1 MKKKIMAA
9 LLALTLTAGTMT
21 PLGVSAE
28 EQPGVSAEHVEI
40 QEQGAGVYT
49 GTCGEGAEYTLDE
62 NGTLTITGN
71 GTIAYNA
78 FSNFKTADGRVIKKV
93 VISSGITGIG
103 NYAFDQCSELKSV
116 EIPDS
121 VTMIGTTGVFNG
133 CSSLESINISE
144 ANTTYESPEGSNAII
159 EISSK
164 TLVAGCKS
172 TKIPG
177 DVQIIGAYA
186 FGGCSDLKSIELP
199 DNLREIYVGAF
210 NDCSNLTAIHIP
222 ANVDTMDPG
231 VFMGCSNLNS
241 ITVDSANSS
250 YESPENANAIINKA
264 TMELVEGC
272 NNTVIPEGVK
282 SIGDYAFLG
291 RTNLKNITIPANVT
305 SIGER
310 VFEYCDSLEEIK
322 VDADNATFDSRN
334 NCNAIMESATNTL
347 ILGCGKTVI
356 PEGTE
361 TIGEEAFSDVQA
373 LTHITIPKSVTE
385 IKDGAFSA
393 CYYLSTVHLQKGI
406 QTIGERAFAGC
417 DVTDLVFCGTKA
429 DWQAVTMGEY
439 DRAELESVLKY
450 HELVKKEKVPAT
462 CGKDGS
468 EEYWTCSI
476 CDQVYLSADM
486 TQNPQ
491 ELTAPI
497 AIPATGKHSYTVKKT
512 DAKYLASAATCEK
525 PAKYYYLCSGCGEF
539 VKDAAHTYESGTA
552 KGHSWDNGVV
562 TEKATTEKEGIKTYT
577 CTVCKAT
584 KTEKIAKLK
593 PTDNNNNN
601 NNNNDNKNN
610 NSNNNNSNSNN
621 NNSNNNNNNSNS
633 STVKKGTK
641 VTIKGYKYTVKNSS
655 EVTFTGV
662 KNKKASKISIPTTVK
677 IKNKKYKVTAMSEKS
692 LKGVQA
698 KTIIVG
704 NNVQTIGNSAME
716 NCKQLTKV
724 TLGKNVKKIGKNVF
738 KSDKKLKN
746 ITIKSTKLKSVGKN
760 AFKGINSKAKITVP
774 KKKYTSY
781 KKLMK
786 GKGQGKKVKIVK
798 AK

>member
-1 MKKKIMAA
+1 MKKKMMAV
-9 LLALTLTAGTMT
+9 LLALTLTAGTMS

-28 EQPGVSAEHVEI
+28 EQPEVSTEHVEI
-40 QEQGAGVYT
+40 QELGAGVYT

-71 GTIAYNA
+71 GSIDFGA
-78 FSNFKTADGRVIKKV
+78 FRGFGKEDDKRVIKKV
-93 VISSGITGIG
+93 VISSGMIGIG
-103 NYAFDQCSELKSV
+103 NFAFENCSDLKSV
-116 EIPDS
+116 EIPAS
-121 VTMIGTTGVFNG
+121 VTSIGSAAFKD
-133 CSSLESINISE
+133 CSGLESMNIDE
-144 ANTTYESPEGSNAII
+144 ANTTYENPEGSNAIV
-159 EISSK
+159 EKSSK
-164 TLVAGCKS
+164 TLVAGCKN
-172 TKIPG
+172 TKIPD
-177 DVQIIGAYA
+177 DVKIIGAYA
-186 FGGCSDLKSIELP
+186 FCGCSDLKSIEIP
-199 DNLREIYVGAF
+199 DNVSEIQVAAF
-210 NDCSNLTAIHIP
+210 DDCSNLTAIHIP
-222 ANVDTMDPG
+222 AGVDKIALG

-241 ITVDSANSS
+241 ITIDSANRS
-250 YESPENANAIINKA
+250 YESPGNANAIIDKG
-264 TMELVEGC
+264 TMTLLEGS

-282 SIGDYAFLG
+282 RIWQNAFAE
-291 RTNLKNITIPANVT
+291 RIHLKSITIPASVT
-305 SIGER
+305 SIVGMP
-310 VFEYCDSLEEIK
+310 FSDCDSLEEIK
-322 VDADNATFDSRN
+322 VDADNAIFDSRN
-334 NCNAIMESATNTL
+334 NCNAIIESATNTL
-347 ILGCGKTVI
+347 IAGCGKTVI
-356 PEGTE
+356 PEGIE
-361 TIGEEAFSDVQA
+361 TIGDSAFERVKT
-373 LTHITIPKSVTE
+373 LTHVTIPKSVTE
-385 IKDGAFSA
+385 IRGYAFET
-393 CYYLSTVHLQKGI
+393 CENLSTVNLQKGI
-406 QTIGERAFAGC
+406 QTIGYGAFTECVGL
-417 DVTDLVFCGTKA
+417 TNLIFCGTKA
-429 DWQAVTMGEY
+429 DWQAVTIDEDGRE
-439 DRAELESVLKY
+439 ELESVLKY

-497 AIPATGKHSYTVKKT
+497 AIPATGN
-512 DAKYLASAATCEK
+512 
-525 PAKYYYLCSGCGEF
+525 
-539 VKDAAHTYESGTA
+539 
-552 KGHSWDNGVV
+552 HSWDNGVV
-562 TEKATTEKEGIKTYT
+562 TEKATTAKEGIKTYT

-593 PTDNNNNN
+593 PT
-601 NNNNDNKNN
+601 
-610 NSNNNNSNSNN
+610 
-621 NNSNNNNNNSNS
+621 NS

-662 KNKKASKISIPTTVK
+662 KNKKASKISIPATVK

>member
-1 MKKKIMAA
+1 MKKKMMAV
-9 LLALTLTAGTMT
+9 LLALTLTAGTMS

-28 EQPGVSAEHVEI
+28 EQPEVSTEHVEI
-40 QEQGAGVYT
+40 QELGAGVYT

-71 GTIAYNA
+71 GSIDFGA
-78 FSNFKTADGRVIKKV
+78 FRGFGKEDDKRVIKKV
-93 VISSGITGIG
+93 VISSGMIGIG
-103 NYAFDQCSELKSV
+103 NFAFENCSDLKSV
-116 EIPDS
+116 EIPAS
-121 VTMIGTTGVFNG
+121 VTSIGSAAFKD
-133 CSSLESINISE
+133 CSGLESMNIDE
-144 ANTTYESPEGSNAII
+144 ANTTYENPEGSNAIV
-159 EISSK
+159 EKSSK
-164 TLVAGCKS
+164 TLVAGCKN
-172 TKIPG
+172 TKIPD
-177 DVQIIGAYA
+177 DVKIIGAYA
-186 FGGCSDLKSIELP
+186 FCGCSDLKSIEIP
-199 DNLREIYVGAF
+199 DNVSEIQVAAF
-210 NDCSNLTAIHIP
+210 DDCSNLTAIHIP
-222 ANVDTMDPG
+222 AGVDKIALG

-241 ITVDSANSS
+241 ITIDSANRS
-250 YESPENANAIINKA
+250 YESPGNANAIIDKG
-264 TMELVEGC
+264 TMTLLEGS

-282 SIGDYAFLG
+282 RIWQNAFAE
-291 RTNLKNITIPANVT
+291 RIHLKSITIPASVT
-305 SIGER
+305 SIVGMP
-310 VFEYCDSLEEIK
+310 FSDCDSLEEIK
-322 VDADNATFDSRN
+322 VNADNAIFDSRN
-334 NCNAIMESATNTL
+334 NCNAIIESATNTL
-347 ILGCGKTVI
+347 IAGCGKTVI
-356 PEGTE
+356 PEGIE
-361 TIGEEAFSDVQA
+361 TIGDSAFERVKT
-373 LTHITIPKSVTE
+373 LTHVTIPKSVTE
-385 IKDGAFSA
+385 IRGYAFER
-393 CYYLSTVHLQKGI
+393 CENLSTVNLQKGI
-406 QTIGERAFAGC
+406 QTIGYGAFTECVGL
-417 DVTDLVFCGTKA
+417 TNLIFCGTKA
-429 DWQAVTMGEY
+429 DWQAVTIDEDGRE
-439 DRAELESVLKY
+439 ELESVLKY

-497 AIPATGKHSYTVKKT
+497 AIPATGN
-512 DAKYLASAATCEK
+512 
-525 PAKYYYLCSGCGEF
+525 
-539 VKDAAHTYESGTA
+539 
-552 KGHSWDNGVV
+552 HSWDNGVV
-562 TEKATTEKEGIKTYT
+562 TEKATTAKEGIKTYT

-593 PTDNNNNN
+593 PT
-601 NNNNDNKNN
+601 
-610 NSNNNNSNSNN
+610 
-621 NNSNNNNNNSNS
+621 NS

-662 KNKKASKISIPTTVK
+662 KNKKASKISIPATVK

>member
-1 MKKKIMAA
+1 MKKKMMAV

-28 EQPGVSAEHVEI
+28 EQPEVSTEHVEI

-71 GTIAYNA
+71 GSIDFGA
-78 FSNFKTADGRVIKKV
+78 FRGFGKEDDKRVIKKV
-93 VISSGITGIG
+93 VISSGMIGIG
-103 NYAFDQCSELKSV
+103 NFAFENCSDLKSV
-116 EIPDS
+116 EIPAS
-121 VTMIGTTGVFNG
+121 VTSIGSAAFKD
-133 CSSLESINISE
+133 CSGLESMNIDE
-144 ANTTYESPEGSNAII
+144 ANTTYENPEGSNAIV
-159 EISSK
+159 EKSSK
-164 TLVAGCKS
+164 TLVAGCKN
-172 TKIPG
+172 TKIPD
-177 DVQIIGAYA
+177 DVKIIGAYA
-186 FGGCSDLKSIELP
+186 FCGCSDLKSIEIP
-199 DNLREIYVGAF
+199 DNVSEIQVAAF
-210 NDCSNLTAIHIP
+210 DDCSNLTAIHIP
-222 ANVDTMDPG
+222 AGVDKIALG

-241 ITVDSANSS
+241 ITIDSANRS
-250 YESPENANAIINKA
+250 YESPGNANAIIDKG
-264 TMELVEGC
+264 TMTLLEGS

-282 SIGDYAFLG
+282 RIWQNAFAE
-291 RTNLKNITIPANVT
+291 RIHLKSITIPASVT
-305 SIGER
+305 SIVR
-310 VFEYCDSLEEIK
+310 MPFSDCDSLEEIK
-322 VDADNATFDSRN
+322 VDADNAIFDSRN
-334 NCNAIMESATNTL
+334 NCNAIIESATNTL
-347 ILGCGKTVI
+347 IAGCGKTVI
-356 PEGTE
+356 PEGIE
-361 TIGEEAFSDVQA
+361 TIGDSAFERVKT
-373 LTHITIPKSVTE
+373 LTHVTIPKSVTE
-385 IKDGAFSA
+385 IRGYAFER
-393 CYYLSTVHLQKGI
+393 CENLSTVNLQKGI
-406 QTIGERAFAGC
+406 QTIGYGAFTECVGL
-417 DVTDLVFCGTKA
+417 TNLIFCGTKA
-429 DWQAVTMGEY
+429 DWQAVTIDEDGRE
-439 DRAELESVLKY
+439 ELESVLKY

-497 AIPATGKHSYTVKKT
+497 AIPATGN
-512 DAKYLASAATCEK
+512 
-525 PAKYYYLCSGCGEF
+525 
-539 VKDAAHTYESGTA
+539 
-552 KGHSWDNGVV
+552 HSWDNGVV
-562 TEKATTEKEGIKTYT
+562 TEKATTAKEGIKTYT

-593 PTDNNNNN
+593 PT
-601 NNNNDNKNN
+601 
-610 NSNNNNSNSNN
+610 
-621 NNSNNNNNNSNS
+621 NS

-641 VTIKGYKYTVKNSS
+641 VTIKGYKYTVKNPS

-692 LKGVQA
+692 LKGVKA

>member
-1 MKKKIMAA
+1 MKKKMMAV
-9 LLALTLTAGTMT
+9 LLALTLTAGTMS

-28 EQPGVSAEHVEI
+28 EQPEVSTEHVEI
-40 QEQGAGVYT
+40 QELGAGVYT

-71 GTIAYNA
+71 GSIDFGA
-78 FSNFKTADGRVIKKV
+78 FRGFGKEDDKRVIKKV
-93 VISSGITGIG
+93 VISSGMIGIG
-103 NYAFDQCSELKSV
+103 NFAFENCSDLKSV
-116 EIPDS
+116 EIPAS
-121 VTMIGTTGVFNG
+121 VTSIGSAAFKD
-133 CSSLESINISE
+133 CSGLESMNIDE
-144 ANTTYESPEGSNAII
+144 ANTTYENPEGSNAIV
-159 EISSK
+159 EKSSK
-164 TLVAGCKS
+164 TLVAGCKN
-172 TKIPG
+172 TKIPD
-177 DVQIIGAYA
+177 DVKIIGAYA
-186 FGGCSDLKSIELP
+186 FCGCSDLKSIEIP
-199 DNLREIYVGAF
+199 DNVSEIQVAAF
-210 NDCSNLTAIHIP
+210 DDCSNLTAIHIP
-222 ANVDTMDPG
+222 AGVDKIALG

-241 ITVDSANSS
+241 ITIDSANRS
-250 YESPENANAIINKA
+250 YESPGNANAIIDKG
-264 TMELVEGC
+264 TMTLLEGS

-282 SIGDYAFLG
+282 RIWQNAFAE
-291 RTNLKNITIPANVT
+291 RIHLKSITIPASVT
-305 SIGER
+305 SIVGMP
-310 VFEYCDSLEEIK
+310 FSDCDSLEKIK
-322 VDADNATFDSRN
+322 VDADNAIFDSRN
-334 NCNAIMESATNTL
+334 NCNAIIESATNTL
-347 ILGCGKTVI
+347 IAGCGKTVI
-356 PEGTE
+356 PEGIE
-361 TIGEEAFSDVQA
+361 TIGDSAFERVKT
-373 LTHITIPKSVTE
+373 LTHVTIPKSVTE
-385 IKDGAFSA
+385 IRGYAFER
-393 CYYLSTVHLQKGI
+393 CENLSTVNLQKGI
-406 QTIGERAFAGC
+406 QTIGYGAFTECVGL
-417 DVTDLVFCGTKA
+417 TNLIFCGTKA
-429 DWQAVTMGEY
+429 DWQAVTIDEDGRE
-439 DRAELESVLKY
+439 ELESVLKY

-497 AIPATGKHSYTVKKT
+497 AIPATGN
-512 DAKYLASAATCEK
+512 
-525 PAKYYYLCSGCGEF
+525 
-539 VKDAAHTYESGTA
+539 
-552 KGHSWDNGVV
+552 HSWDNGVV
-562 TEKATTEKEGIKTYT
+562 TEKATTAKEGIKTYT

-593 PTDNNNNN
+593 PT
-601 NNNNDNKNN
+601 
-610 NSNNNNSNSNN
+610 
-621 NNSNNNNNNSNS
+621 NS

-662 KNKKASKISIPTTVK
+662 KNKKASKISIPATVK

>member
-28 EQPGVSAEHVEI
+28 EQPEVSAEQVEI

-49 GTCGEGAEYTLDE
+49 GSCGTGAEYTLDE

-71 GTIAYNA
+71 GSIDFGA
-78 FSNFKTADGRVIKKV
+78 FRGFGEADDERVIKKV

-103 NYAFDQCSELKSV
+103 NYAFEDCSDLKSV
-116 EIPDS
+116 EIPAS
-121 VTMIGTTGVFNG
+121 VTSIGSAAFKD
-133 CSSLESINISE
+133 CSGLESMNIDE
-144 ANTTYESPEGSNAII
+144 ANTTYENPEGSNAIV
-159 EISSK
+159 EKSSK
-164 TLVAGCKS
+164 TLVAGCKN
-172 TKIPG
+172 TKIPD
-177 DVQIIGAYA
+177 DVKIIGAYA
-186 FGGCSDLKSIELP
+186 FCGCSDLKSIEIP
-199 DNLREIYVGAF
+199 DNVSEIQVAAF
-210 NDCSNLTAIHIP
+210 DDCSNLTAIHIP
-222 ANVDTMDPG
+222 ANVDTIALG

-241 ITVDSANSS
+241 ITIDSANRS
-250 YESPENANAIINKA
+250 YESPGNANAIIDKA
-264 TMELVEGC
+264 TMTLLEGC

-282 SIGDYAFLG
+282 RIWDNAFIGRAH
-291 RTNLKNITIPANVT
+291 LKSITIPASVRY
-305 SIGER
+305 IGR
-310 VFEYCDSLEEIK
+310 DSFSDCDSLEEIK

-334 NCNAIMESATNTL
+334 NCNAIIESATNTL
-347 ILGCGKTVI
+347 VAGCGKTVI
-356 PEGTE
+356 PEGIE
-361 TIGEEAFSDVQA
+361 TIGDSAFASVNT
-373 LTHITIPKSVTE
+373 LTHVTIPKSVTE
-385 IKDGAFSA
+385 IEMLAFA
-393 CYYLSTVHLQKGI
+393 RCENLSTVNLQKGI
-406 QTIGERAFAGC
+406 QTIGYEAFVECVGLK
-417 DVTDLVFCGTKA
+417 DLIFCGTKA
-429 DWQAVTMGEY
+429 DWQAVTIEDEY
-439 DRAELESVLKY
+439 DREELESVLKY

-497 AIPATGKHSYTVKKT
+497 AIPATGNHSYTVKKAE
-512 DAKYLASAATCEK
+512 AKYLAEEATCEK

-584 KTEKIAKLK
+584 KTEKIAKLN
-593 PTDNNNNN
+593 PTT
-601 NNNNDNKNN
+601 
-610 NSNNNNSNSNN
+610 
-621 NNSNNNNNNSNS
+621 NNNNNNSNS

-662 KNKKASKISIPTTVK
+662 KNKKASKISIPATVK
-677 IKNKKYKVTAMSEKS
+677 IKNKKYKVTAMSAKS
-692 LKGVQA
+692 LKGVKA

-716 NCKQLTKV
+716 NCKQLTSV

>member
-1 MKKKIMAA
+1 MKKKMMAV

-21 PLGVSAE
+21 PLGASAE
-28 EQPGVSAEHVEI
+28 EQPEVSTEHVEI
-40 QEQGAGVYT
+40 QELGAGVYT
-49 GTCGEGAEYTLDE
+49 GSCGTGAKYTLDE

-71 GTIAYNA
+71 GSIDFGA
-78 FSNFKTADGRVIKKV
+78 FRGFGKEDDKRVIKKV
-93 VISSGITGIG
+93 VISSGMIGIG
-103 NYAFDQCSELKSV
+103 NFAFENCSDLKSV
-116 EIPDS
+116 EIPAS
-121 VTMIGTTGVFNG
+121 VTSIGSAAFKD
-133 CSSLESINISE
+133 CSGLESMNIDE
-144 ANTTYESPEGSNAII
+144 ANTTYENPEGSNAIV
-159 EISSK
+159 EKSSK
-164 TLVAGCKS
+164 TLVAGCKN
-172 TKIPG
+172 TKIPD
-177 DVQIIGAYA
+177 DVKIIGAYA
-186 FGGCSDLKSIELP
+186 FCGCSDLKSIEIP
-199 DNLREIYVGAF
+199 DNVSEIQVAAF
-210 NDCSNLTAIHIP
+210 DDCSNLTAIHIP
-222 ANVDTMDPG
+222 AGVDKIALG

-241 ITVDSANSS
+241 ITIDSANRS
-250 YESPENANAIINKA
+250 YESPGNANAIIDKG
-264 TMELVEGC
+264 TMTLLEGS

-282 SIGDYAFLG
+282 VIWQNAFAE
-291 RTNLKNITIPANVT
+291 RIHLKSITIPASVT
-305 SIGER
+305 SIVR
-310 VFEYCDSLEEIK
+310 MPFSDCDSLEEIK
-322 VDADNATFDSRN
+322 VDADNAIFDSRN
-334 NCNAIMESATNTL
+334 NCNAIIESATNTL
-347 ILGCGKTVI
+347 IAGCGKTVI
-356 PEGTE
+356 PEGIE
-361 TIGEEAFSDVQA
+361 TIGDSAFERVKT
-373 LTHITIPKSVTE
+373 LTHVTIPKSVTE
-385 IKDGAFSA
+385 IRGYAFER
-393 CYYLSTVHLQKGI
+393 CENLSTVNLQKGI
-406 QTIGERAFAGC
+406 QTIGYGAFTECVGL
-417 DVTDLVFCGTKA
+417 TNLIFCGTKA
-429 DWQAVTMGEY
+429 DWQAVTIDEDGRE
-439 DRAELESVLKY
+439 ELESVLKY

-497 AIPATGKHSYTVKKT
+497 AIPATGN
-512 DAKYLASAATCEK
+512 
-525 PAKYYYLCSGCGEF
+525 
-539 VKDAAHTYESGTA
+539 
-552 KGHSWDNGVV
+552 HSWDNGVV
-562 TEKATTEKEGIKTYT
+562 TEKATTAKEGIKTYT

-584 KTEKIAKLK
+584 KTGKIAKLK
-593 PTDNNNNN
+593 PT
-601 NNNNDNKNN
+601 
-610 NSNNNNSNSNN
+610 
-621 NNSNNNNNNSNS
+621 NS

-692 LKGVQA
+692 LKGVKA

-760 AFKGINSKAKITVP
+760 AFKGINSKVKITVP

>member
-1 MKKKIMAA
+1 MKKKMMAV
-9 LLALTLTAGTMT
+9 LLALTLTAGTMS

-28 EQPGVSAEHVEI
+28 EQPEVSTEHVEI
-40 QEQGAGVYT
+40 QELGAGVYT

-71 GTIAYNA
+71 GSIDFGA
-78 FSNFKTADGRVIKKV
+78 FRGFGKEDDKRVIKKV
-93 VISSGITGIG
+93 VISSGMIGIG
-103 NYAFDQCSELKSV
+103 NFAFENCSDLKSV
-116 EIPDS
+116 EIPAS
-121 VTMIGTTGVFNG
+121 VTSIGSAAFKD
-133 CSSLESINISE
+133 CSGLESMNIDE
-144 ANTTYESPEGSNAII
+144 ANTTYENPEGSNAIV
-159 EISSK
+159 EKSSK
-164 TLVAGCKS
+164 TLVAGCKN
-172 TKIPG
+172 TKIPD
-177 DVQIIGAYA
+177 DVKIIGAYA
-186 FGGCSDLKSIELP
+186 FCGCSDLKSIEIP
-199 DNLREIYVGAF
+199 DNVSEIQVAAF
-210 NDCSNLTAIHIP
+210 DDCSNLTAIHIP
-222 ANVDTMDPG
+222 AGVDKIALG

-241 ITVDSANSS
+241 ITIDSANRS
-250 YESPENANAIINKA
+250 YESPGNANAIIDKG
-264 TMELVEGC
+264 TMTLLEGS
-272 NNTVIPEGVK
+272 NVIVIPEGVK
-282 SIGDYAFLG
+282 IIWQNAFAE
-291 RTNLKNITIPANVT
+291 RIHLKSITIPASVT
-305 SIGER
+305 SIVR
-310 VFEYCDSLEEIK
+310 MPFSDCDSLEEIK
-322 VDADNATFDSRN
+322 VDADNAIFDSRN
-334 NCNAIMESATNTL
+334 NCNAIIESATNTL
-347 ILGCGKTVI
+347 IAGCGKTVI
-356 PEGTE
+356 PEGIE
-361 TIGEEAFSDVQA
+361 TIGDSAFERVKT
-373 LTHITIPKSVTE
+373 LTHVTIPKSVTE
-385 IKDGAFSA
+385 IRGYAFER
-393 CYYLSTVHLQKGI
+393 CENLSTVNLQKGI
-406 QTIGERAFAGC
+406 QTIGYGAFTECVGL
-417 DVTDLVFCGTKA
+417 TNLIFCGTKA
-429 DWQAVTMGEY
+429 DWQAVTIDEDGRE
-439 DRAELESVLKY
+439 ELESVLKY

-497 AIPATGKHSYTVKKT
+497 AIPAT
-512 DAKYLASAATCEK
+512 EN
-525 PAKYYYLCSGCGEF
+525 
-539 VKDAAHTYESGTA
+539 
-552 KGHSWDNGVV
+552 HSWDNGVV
-562 TEKATTEKEGIKTYT
+562 TEKATTAKEGIKTYT

-593 PTDNNNNN
+593 PT
-601 NNNNDNKNN
+601 
-610 NSNNNNSNSNN
+610 
-621 NNSNNNNNNSNS
+621 NS

-692 LKGVQA
+692 LKGVKA

>member
-1 MKKKIMAA
+1 MKKKMMAV

-28 EQPGVSAEHVEI
+28 EQPEVSTEHVEI

-71 GTIAYNA
+71 GSIDFGA
-78 FSNFKTADGRVIKKV
+78 FRGFGKEDDKRVIKKV
-93 VISSGITGIG
+93 VISSGMIGIG
-103 NYAFDQCSELKSV
+103 NFAFENCSDLKSV
-116 EIPDS
+116 EIPAS
-121 VTMIGTTGVFNG
+121 VTSIGSAAFKD
-133 CSSLESINISE
+133 CSGLESMNIDE
-144 ANTTYESPEGSNAII
+144 ANTTYENPEGSNAIV
-159 EISSK
+159 EKSSK
-164 TLVAGCKS
+164 TLVAGCKN
-172 TKIPG
+172 TKIPD
-177 DVQIIGAYA
+177 DVKIIGAYA
-186 FGGCSDLKSIELP
+186 FCGCSDLKSIEIP
-199 DNLREIYVGAF
+199 DNVSEIQVAAF
-210 NDCSNLTAIHIP
+210 DDCSNLTAIHIP
-222 ANVDTMDPG
+222 AGVDKIALG

-241 ITVDSANSS
+241 ITIDSANRS
-250 YESPENANAIINKA
+250 YESPGNANAIIDKG
-264 TMELVEGC
+264 TMTLLEGS

-282 SIGDYAFLG
+282 RIWQNAFAE
-291 RTNLKNITIPANVT
+291 RIHLKSITIPASVT
-305 SIGER
+305 SIVR
-310 VFEYCDSLEEIK
+310 MPFSDCDSLEEIK
-322 VDADNATFDSRN
+322 VDADNAIFDSRN
-334 NCNAIMESATNTL
+334 NCNAIIESATNTL
-347 ILGCGKTVI
+347 IAGCDKTVI
-356 PEGTE
+356 PEGIE
-361 TIGEEAFSDVQA
+361 TIGDSAFERVKT
-373 LTHITIPKSVTE
+373 LTHVTIPKSVTE
-385 IKDGAFSA
+385 IRGYAFER
-393 CYYLSTVHLQKGI
+393 CENLSTVNLQKGI
-406 QTIGERAFAGC
+406 QTIGYGAFTECVGL
-417 DVTDLVFCGTKA
+417 TNLIFCGTKA
-429 DWQAVTMGEY
+429 DWQAVTIDEDGRE
-439 DRAELESVLKY
+439 ELESVLKY

-497 AIPATGKHSYTVKKT
+497 AIPATGN
-512 DAKYLASAATCEK
+512 
-525 PAKYYYLCSGCGEF
+525 
-539 VKDAAHTYESGTA
+539 
-552 KGHSWDNGVV
+552 HSWDNGVV
-562 TEKATTEKEGIKTYT
+562 TEKATTAKEGIKTYT

-593 PTDNNNNN
+593 PT
-601 NNNNDNKNN
+601 
-610 NSNNNNSNSNN
+610 
-621 NNSNNNNNNSNS
+621 NS

-692 LKGVQA
+692 LKGVKA

>member
-1 MKKKIMAA
+1 MKKKMMAV

-21 PLGVSAE
+21 PLSVSAE
-28 EQPGVSAEHVEI
+28 EQPEVSTEHVEI
-40 QEQGAGVYT
+40 PELGAGVYT
-49 GTCGEGAEYTLDE
+49 GSCGTGAKYTLDE

-71 GTIAYNA
+71 GSIDFGA
-78 FSNFKTADGRVIKKV
+78 FRGFGKEDDKRVIKKV
-93 VISSGITGIG
+93 VISSGMIGIG
-103 NYAFDQCSELKSV
+103 NFAFENCSDLKSV
-116 EIPDS
+116 EIPAS
-121 VTMIGTTGVFNG
+121 VTSIGSAAFKD
-133 CSSLESINISE
+133 CSGLESMNIDE
-144 ANTTYESPEGSNAII
+144 ANTTYENPEGSNAIV
-159 EISSK
+159 EKSSK
-164 TLVAGCKS
+164 TLVAGCKN
-172 TKIPG
+172 TKIPD
-177 DVQIIGAYA
+177 DVKIIGAYA
-186 FGGCSDLKSIELP
+186 FCGCSDLKSIEIP
-199 DNLREIYVGAF
+199 DNVSEIQVAAF
-210 NDCSNLTAIHIP
+210 DDCSNLTAIHIP
-222 ANVDTMDPG
+222 AGVDKIALG

-241 ITVDSANSS
+241 ITIDSANRS
-250 YESPENANAIINKA
+250 YESPGNANAIIDKG
-264 TMELVEGC
+264 TMTLLEGS

-282 SIGDYAFLG
+282 VIWQNAFAE
-291 RTNLKNITIPANVT
+291 RIHLKSITIPASVT
-305 SIGER
+305 SIVR
-310 VFEYCDSLEEIK
+310 MPFSDCDSLEEIK
-322 VDADNATFDSRN
+322 VDADNAIFDSRN
-334 NCNAIMESATNTL
+334 NCNAIIESATNTL
-347 ILGCGKTVI
+347 IAGCGKTVI
-356 PEGTE
+356 PEGIE
-361 TIGEEAFSDVQA
+361 TIGDSAFERVKT
-373 LTHITIPKSVTE
+373 LTHVTIPKSVTE
-385 IKDGAFSA
+385 IRGYAFER
-393 CYYLSTVHLQKGI
+393 CENLSTVNLQKGI
-406 QTIGERAFAGC
+406 QTIGYGAFTECVGL
-417 DVTDLVFCGTKA
+417 TNLIFCGTKA
-429 DWQAVTMGEY
+429 DWQAVTIDEDGRE
-439 DRAELESVLKY
+439 ELESVLKY

-497 AIPATGKHSYTVKKT
+497 AIPATGN
-512 DAKYLASAATCEK
+512 
-525 PAKYYYLCSGCGEF
+525 
-539 VKDAAHTYESGTA
+539 
-552 KGHSWDNGVV
+552 HSWDNGVV
-562 TEKATTEKEGIKTYT
+562 TEKATTAKEGIKTYT

-593 PTDNNNNN
+593 PT
-601 NNNNDNKNN
+601 
-610 NSNNNNSNSNN
+610 
-621 NNSNNNNNNSNS
+621 NS

-692 LKGVQA
+692 LKGVKA

-704 NNVQTIGNSAME
+704 NNVQMIGNSAME

>member
-1 MKKKIMAA
+1 MKKKMMAV
-9 LLALTLTAGTMT
+9 LLALTLTAGTMS

-28 EQPGVSAEHVEI
+28 EQPEVSTEHVEI
-40 QEQGAGVYT
+40 QELGAGVYT

-71 GTIAYNA
+71 GSIDFGA
-78 FSNFKTADGRVIKKV
+78 FRGFGKEDDKRVIKKV
-93 VISSGITGIG
+93 VISSGMIGIG
-103 NYAFDQCSELKSV
+103 NFAFENCSDLKSV
-116 EIPDS
+116 EIPAS
-121 VTMIGTTGVFNG
+121 VTSIGSAAFKD
-133 CSSLESINISE
+133 CSGLESMNIDE
-144 ANTTYESPEGSNAII
+144 ANTTYENPEGSNAIV
-159 EISSK
+159 EKSSK
-164 TLVAGCKS
+164 TLVAGCKN
-172 TKIPG
+172 TKIPD
-177 DVQIIGAYA
+177 DVKIIGAYA
-186 FGGCSDLKSIELP
+186 FCGCSDLKSIEIP
-199 DNLREIYVGAF
+199 DNVSEIQVAAF
-210 NDCSNLTAIHIP
+210 DDCSNLTAIHIP
-222 ANVDTMDPG
+222 AGVDKIALG

-241 ITVDSANSS
+241 ITIDSANRS
-250 YESPENANAIINKA
+250 YESPGNANAIIDKG
-264 TMELVEGC
+264 TMTLLEGS

-282 SIGDYAFLG
+282 RIWQNAFAE
-291 RTNLKNITIPANVT
+291 RIHLKSITIPASVT
-305 SIGER
+305 SIVR
-310 VFEYCDSLEEIK
+310 MPFSDCDSLEEIK
-322 VDADNATFDSRN
+322 VDADNAIFDSRN
-334 NCNAIMESATNTL
+334 NCNAIIESATNTL
-347 ILGCGKTVI
+347 IAGCGKTVI
-356 PEGTE
+356 PEGIE
-361 TIGEEAFSDVQA
+361 TIGDSAFERVKT
-373 LTHITIPKSVTE
+373 LTHVTIPKSVTE
-385 IKDGAFSA
+385 IRGYAFER
-393 CYYLSTVHLQKGI
+393 CENLSTVNLQKGI
-406 QTIGERAFAGC
+406 QTIGYGAFTECVGL
-417 DVTDLVFCGTKA
+417 TNLIFCGTKA
-429 DWQAVTMGEY
+429 DWQAVTINEDGRE
-439 DRAELESVLKY
+439 ELESVLKY

-497 AIPATGKHSYTVKKT
+497 AIPATGN
-512 DAKYLASAATCEK
+512 
-525 PAKYYYLCSGCGEF
+525 
-539 VKDAAHTYESGTA
+539 
-552 KGHSWDNGVV
+552 HSWDNGVV
-562 TEKATTEKEGIKTYT
+562 TEKATTAKEGIKTYT

-593 PTDNNNNN
+593 PT
-601 NNNNDNKNN
+601 
-610 NSNNNNSNSNN
+610 
-621 NNSNNNNNNSNS
+621 NNNSNS
-633 STVKKGTK
+633 SIVKKGTK

-692 LKGVQA
+692 LKGVKA

>member
-1 MKKKIMAA
+1 MKKKMMAV
-9 LLALTLTAGTMT
+9 LLALTLTAGTMS

-28 EQPGVSAEHVEI
+28 EQPEVSTEHVEI
-40 QEQGAGVYT
+40 QELGAGVYT

-71 GTIAYNA
+71 GSIDFGA
-78 FSNFKTADGRVIKKV
+78 FRGFGKEDDKRVIKKV
-93 VISSGITGIG
+93 VISSGMIGIG
-103 NYAFDQCSELKSV
+103 NFAFENCSDLKSV
-116 EIPDS
+116 EIPAS
-121 VTMIGTTGVFNG
+121 VTSIGSAAFKD
-133 CSSLESINISE
+133 CSGLESMNIDE
-144 ANTTYESPEGSNAII
+144 ANTTYENPEGSNAIV
-159 EISSK
+159 EKSSK
-164 TLVAGCKS
+164 TLVAGCKN
-172 TKIPG
+172 TKIPD
-177 DVQIIGAYA
+177 DVKIIGAYA
-186 FGGCSDLKSIELP
+186 FCGCSDLKSIEIP
-199 DNLREIYVGAF
+199 DNVSEIQVAAF
-210 NDCSNLTAIHIP
+210 DDCSNLTAIHIP
-222 ANVDTMDPG
+222 AGVDKIALG

-241 ITVDSANSS
+241 ITIDSANRS
-250 YESPENANAIINKA
+250 YESPGNANAIIDKG
-264 TMELVEGC
+264 TMTLLEGS

-282 SIGDYAFLG
+282 RIWQNAFAE
-291 RTNLKNITIPANVT
+291 RIHLKSITIPASVT
-305 SIGER
+305 SIVR
-310 VFEYCDSLEEIK
+310 MPFSDCDSLEEIK
-322 VDADNATFDSRN
+322 VDADNAIFDSRN
-334 NCNAIMESATNTL
+334 NCNAIIESATNTL
-347 ILGCGKTVI
+347 IAGCGKTVI
-356 PEGTE
+356 PEGIE
-361 TIGEEAFSDVQA
+361 TIGDSAFERVKT
-373 LTHITIPKSVTE
+373 LTHVTIPKSVTE
-385 IKDGAFSA
+385 IRGYAFER
-393 CYYLSTVHLQKGI
+393 CENLSTVNLQKGI
-406 QTIGERAFAGC
+406 QTIGYGAFTECVGL
-417 DVTDLVFCGTKA
+417 TNLIFCGTKA
-429 DWQAVTMGEY
+429 DWQAVTINEDGRE
-439 DRAELESVLKY
+439 ELESVLKY

-497 AIPATGKHSYTVKKT
+497 AIPATGN
-512 DAKYLASAATCEK
+512 
-525 PAKYYYLCSGCGEF
+525 
-539 VKDAAHTYESGTA
+539 
-552 KGHSWDNGVV
+552 HSWDNGVV
-562 TEKATTEKEGIKTYT
+562 TEKATTAKEGIKTYT

-593 PTDNNNNN
+593 PT
-601 NNNNDNKNN
+601 
-610 NSNNNNSNSNN
+610 
-621 NNSNNNNNNSNS
+621 NNNSNS

-692 LKGVQA
+692 LKGVKA

>member
-28 EQPGVSAEHVEI
+28 EQPEVSTEHVEI
-40 QEQGAGVYT
+40 QELGAGVYT
-49 GTCGEGAEYTLDE
+49 GSCGTGAKYTLDE

-71 GTIAYNA
+71 GSIDFGA
-78 FSNFKTADGRVIKKV
+78 FRGFGKEDDKRVIKKV
-93 VISSGITGIG
+93 VISSGMIGIG
-103 NYAFDQCSELKSV
+103 NFAFENCSDLKSV
-116 EIPDS
+116 EIPAS
-121 VTMIGTTGVFNG
+121 VTSIGSAAFKD
-133 CSSLESINISE
+133 CSGLESMNIDE
-144 ANTTYESPEGSNAII
+144 ANTTYENPEGSNAIV
-159 EISSK
+159 EKSSK
-164 TLVAGCKS
+164 TLVAGCKN
-172 TKIPG
+172 TKIPD
-177 DVQIIGAYA
+177 DVKIIGAYA
-186 FGGCSDLKSIELP
+186 FCGCSDLKSIEIP
-199 DNLREIYVGAF
+199 DNVSEIQVAAF
-210 NDCSNLTAIHIP
+210 DDCSNLTAIHIP
-222 ANVDTMDPG
+222 AGVDKIALG

-241 ITVDSANSS
+241 ITIDSANRS
-250 YESPENANAIINKA
+250 YESPGNANAIIDKG
-264 TMELVEGC
+264 TMTLLEGS

-282 SIGDYAFLG
+282 IIWQNAFAE
-291 RTNLKNITIPANVT
+291 RIHLKSITIPASVT
-305 SIGER
+305 SIVR
-310 VFEYCDSLEEIK
+310 MPFSDCDSLEEIK
-322 VDADNATFDSRN
+322 VDADNAIFDSRN
-334 NCNAIMESATNTL
+334 NCNAIIESATNTL
-347 ILGCGKTVI
+347 IAGCGKTVI
-356 PEGTE
+356 PEGIE
-361 TIGEEAFSDVQA
+361 TIGDSAFERVKT
-373 LTHITIPKSVTE
+373 LTHVTIPKSVTE
-385 IKDGAFSA
+385 IRGYAFER
-393 CYYLSTVHLQKGI
+393 CENLSTVNLQKGI
-406 QTIGERAFAGC
+406 QTIGYGAFTECVGL
-417 DVTDLVFCGTKA
+417 TNLIFCGTKA
-429 DWQAVTMGEY
+429 DWQAVTIDEDGRE
-439 DRAELESVLKY
+439 ELESVLKY

-497 AIPATGKHSYTVKKT
+497 AIPATGN
-512 DAKYLASAATCEK
+512 
-525 PAKYYYLCSGCGEF
+525 
-539 VKDAAHTYESGTA
+539 
-552 KGHSWDNGVV
+552 HSWDNGVV
-562 TEKATTEKEGIKTYT
+562 TEKATTAKEGIKTYT

-593 PTDNNNNN
+593 PT
-601 NNNNDNKNN
+601 
-610 NSNNNNSNSNN
+610 
-621 NNSNNNNNNSNS
+621 NS

-692 LKGVQA
+692 LKGVKA

-716 NCKQLTKV
+716 NCKQLTNV